1 MTRFSHGL
9 LAAVL
14 ATATATAAPVPEG
27 ASSGQGPL
35 TDYLLRR
42 AALPGGEAPP
52 ATRATVRGDAIE
64 MDAVALV
71 YKPVTRE
78 QVVTVQVVVPVQEE
92 RERVV
97 RRDGRDV
104 TEKFTVVV
112 NRTQEVQEKRQYT
125 TVVAEAVIQKRMA
138 SLKDCRFFVVT
149 AGGKLDPLEAGP
161 AAKRL
166 AEPTAVLTGSKP
178 TLDPGHLELV
188 KPGTLYIVT
197 PSVPTGPLAPGP
209 VPIQDVPPGR

>member
-1 MTRFSHGL
+1 MTRYSQCL

-27 ASSGQGPL
+27 TPSGQGPL

-42 AALPGGEAPP
+42 ASLPGAEPP
-52 ATRATVRGDAIE
+52 VATKATVRGDAVE
-64 MDAVALV
+64 MDAVAV
-71 YKPVTRE
+71 VFKPVTRE

-104 TEKFTVVV
+104 TEKYTVVV
-112 NRTQEVQEKRQYT
+112 NRTQERQEKRHVT
-125 TVVAEAVIQKRMA
+125 TVVAEPVVQKRMT
-138 SLKDCRFFVVT
+138 SLKSCRFFVVT
-149 AGGKLDPLEAGP
+149 AGGKLDALEAGP

-178 TLDPGHLELV
+178 TLDPGLLELV
-188 KPGTLYIVT
+188 KPGTLYVVT
-197 PSVPTGPLAPGP
+197 PAAPTGPLAPMA
-209 VPIQDVPPGR
+209 VPFPEGPGR